1 VTTITAEGRRIRS
14 NIVTGVVSILAIMVA
29 LVIVSAFGSDDAV
42 AGPDGSSFVTT
53 SLGTAGLYETLEEL
67 GAEVI
72 RSRQPISGATLAGVD
87 TLMALE
93 VGGMFYDP
101 FERAAIRNAVE
112 SGLTL
117 VTSGSPN
124 AELLE
129 TVTGVVP
136 EWIPSSPQEGRLT
149 IGTGTFAAPRFGVFE
164 PGAGMP
170 LVVSGDRH
178 LAVVITVG
186 DGKVVMFSDTASI
199 GNEGLGLFDNAGVVV
214 GQTGTGT
221 VAFDEFRHGF
231 TEQGSTG
238 LLDAAPQSWSNTLR
252 LLGAAL
258 VIALI
263 AYGRRF
269 GPPEPQGRSFV
280 PSRRQL
286 IDSVASTLRRTG
298 SPVEATEPVRSLAK
312 REIRRRGML
321 GPDATD
327 DELRATAADFLAPE
341 EVDAIFSPT
350 PDTVMVA
357 DRALARLRSVSGD
370 IR

>member
-1 VTTITAEGRRIRS
+1 MTTITTEGRQIRS

-29 LVIVSAFGSDDAV
+29 LVIVSAFGSDEAV
-42 AGPDGSSFVTT
+42 DGPPGSSFVTT
-53 SLGTAGLYETLEEL
+53 SLGTAGLYETLDEL
-67 GAEVI
+67 GADVV
-72 RSRQPISGATLAGVD
+72 RSRQPISGDTLSGVG

-112 SGLTL
+112 SGMTL

-129 TVTGVVP
+129 RVVGVVP
-136 EWIPSSPQEGRLT
+136 EWIPNTPQEGRST
-149 IGTGTFAAPRFGVFE
+149 IGTGTFASPRFGVFA
-164 PGAGMP
+164 PGAGLP
-170 LVVSGDRH
+170 LVAAGDRH
-178 LAVVITVG
+178 LVVVFTVG
-186 DGKVVMFSDTASI
+186 QGRVVLFSDTASI
-199 GNEGLGLFDNAGVVV
+199 GNQGLGLFDNADIVV
-214 GQTGTGT
+214 GQVGVGT
-221 VAFDEFRHGF
+221 VMFDEFRHGF
-231 TEQGSTG
+231 TEQGTTG
-238 LLDAAPQSWSNTLR
+238 LLEAAPQSWSNTLR

-286 IDSVASTLRRTG
+286 IDSVASSLRRTG
-298 SPVEATEPVRSLAK
+298 SPVAATEPIRKLAK
-312 REIRRRGML
+312 QEIRRRAML
-321 GPDATD
+321 GPDAD
-327 DELRATAADFLAPE
+327 DAELRSAASGFLEPG
-341 EVDAIFSPT
+341 EVDAIFSPS
-350 PDTVMVA
+350 PDSVMLA
-357 DRALARLRSVSGD
+357 DRALARLRSVSGT